1 MPTNA
6 PSATGRVIRLFGRAL
21 LLRCPNCGG
30 GGLVR
35 SPVKMR
41 PDCPTCGLQLDR
53 GESDYFLG
61 AYLFNLVAVE
71 LLFAALLGAV
81 VIATWPD
88 VPWELVQWGGVAL
101 VAIGA
106 VVCYPFTRLAWLAFD
121 LCFRPVDADELTGP
135 LPDEPRPQWPR

>member
-1 MPTNA
+1 
-6 PSATGRVIRLFGRAL
+6 
-21 LLRCPNCGG
+21 
-30 GGLVR
+30 
-35 SPVKMR
+35 MR

-121 LCFRPVDADELTGP
+121 LCFRPVDADELPGP